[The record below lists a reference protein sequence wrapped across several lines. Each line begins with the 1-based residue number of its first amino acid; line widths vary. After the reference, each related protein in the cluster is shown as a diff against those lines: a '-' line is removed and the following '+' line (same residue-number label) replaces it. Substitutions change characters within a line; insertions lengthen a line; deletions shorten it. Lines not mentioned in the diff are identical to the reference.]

1 MEEIKKLIRFYIINS
16 ELGNMVYVGSTEKEI
31 EKRLKGHYSGYKQFM
46 NPKPNRQSVCR
57 VTSFDLF
64 TEYGFENCKI
74 NELSSKLCSK
84 TERDEIENSYIDQ
97 FKNDKNYNCV
107 NKMRAG
113 LHGENS
119 KNKEV
124 VMCECGQR
132 FVNSDTLHKKHP
144 THKKYKNNIIINIT
158 NNITLNTP

>member
-1 MEEIKKLIRFYIINS
+1 MDEIKKQIRFYIINS

-31 EKRLKGHYSGYKQFM
+31 ELRFKQHRSCYRQRMLGKASSSG
-46 NPKPNRQSVCR
+46 C
-57 VTSFDLF
+57 TSHALF

-74 NELSSKLCSK
+74 NELSSTLCSK
-84 TERDEIENSYIDQ
+84 TERDEIENSYIDR
-97 FKNDKNYNCV
+97 FKNDVNYKCV

-124 VMCECGQR
+124 VMCECGQS

-144 THKKYKNNIIINIT
+144 THQKYINNININIT
-158 NNITLNTP
+158 INNTKI

>member
-31 EKRLKGHYSGYKQFM
+31 EKRLKGHYSGYKQ
-46 NPKPNRQSVCR
+46 R
-57 VTSFDLF
+57 VFRKACSSECTSYELF
-64 TEYGFENCKI
+64 REYVFENCKI

-97 FKNDKNYNCV
+97 FKNDKNYKCL